1 LSAILF
7 LYQAVL
13 KADIGWLDEVVRA
26 KKPKKLPVV
35 LTQEEVKAVLG
46 ALSGTTWIMANL

>member
-35 LTQEEVKAVLG
+35 LTQEEVNAVLG